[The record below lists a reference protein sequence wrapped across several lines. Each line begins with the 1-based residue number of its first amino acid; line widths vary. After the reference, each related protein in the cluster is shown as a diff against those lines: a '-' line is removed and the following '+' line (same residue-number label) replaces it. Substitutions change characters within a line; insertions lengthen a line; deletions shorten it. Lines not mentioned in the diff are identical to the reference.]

1 MAAKSRTITIK
12 KDDIFFDID
21 SLSLSFSEVSGGDG
35 IARADA
41 IAAET
46 GTTAGTRKYTRLA
59 DRRAADIRTLLRRFL
74 PTTSATTA
82 NDQLSTSDYAFA
94 LTLDS
99 EFEDAMMAPLTAEIH
114 DYIMKGALADWYDG
128 IGLKAQHD
136 TLDAEAETAKER
148 IKELIYYRPVPSFRS

>member
-74 PTTSATTA
+74 TTTSASTA

-136 TLDAEAETAKER
+136 TLDAEAEAAKAR
-148 IKELIYYRPVPSFRS
+148 IKELIYYRPAPSFRS

>member
-1 MAAKSRTITIK
+1 MSKSRTITIK

-74 PTTSATTA
+74 TTTSASTA

-114 DYIMKGALADWYDG
+114 DYIMKGALADWYDE

-136 TLDAEAETAKER
+136 TLDAEAETAKAR
-148 IKELIYYRPVPSFRS
+148 IKELIYYRPAPSFRS

>member
-74 PTTSATTA
+74 TTTSASTA

-114 DYIMKGALADWYDG
+114 DYIMKGALADWYDE

-136 TLDAEAETAKER
+136 TLDAEAETAKAR
-148 IKELIYYRPVPSFRS
+148 IKELIFYRPAPSFRS

>member
-1 MAAKSRTITIK
+1 MSKSRTITIK
-12 KDDIFFDID
+12 KKDIFFDID

-41 IAAET
+41 IATET
-46 GTTAGTRKYTRLA
+46 DTTAGTRKHKRLT
-59 DRRAADIRTLLRRFL
+59 DRRAADIRTLLRRFITT
-74 PTTSATTA
+74 TTSSSA
-82 NDQLSTSDYAFA
+82 NDQLSTSDYTYA

-99 EFEDAMMAPLTAEIH
+99 EFEDSMLEPLTAEIH
-114 DYIMKGALADWYDG
+114 DYIVKGALADWYDE

-136 TLDAEAETAKER
+136 TLDAEAETAKAR